1 MGSGAAKVWHG
12 VRRLQSSS
20 AAPLAAATNVRA
32 SFTSAGVADAQRPGT
47 SATNHDDVILRM
59 AGPVIAVVR

>member
-1 MGSGAAKVWHG
+1 L
-12 VRRLQSSS
+12 RLQSLTS
-20 AAPLAAATNVRA
+20 APLAAATNARA
-32 SFTSAGVADAQRPGT
+32 SCASAAQRPGT